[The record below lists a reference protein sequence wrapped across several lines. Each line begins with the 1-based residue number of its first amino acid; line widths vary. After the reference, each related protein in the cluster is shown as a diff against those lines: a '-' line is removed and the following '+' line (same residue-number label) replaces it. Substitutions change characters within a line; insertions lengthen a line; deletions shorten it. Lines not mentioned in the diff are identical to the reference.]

1 MSYVSYM
8 SGMVAALTNKSAK
21 SKSEMICLM
30 FLIDVLYFAQC
41 TSEMIFITHISAH
54 EVESL

>member
-8 SGMVAALTNKSAK
+8 SGMVAALTNESAT
-21 SKSEMICLM
+21 SKS
-30 FLIDVLYFAQC
+30 VYFAHC
-41 TSEMIFITHISAH
+41 TSEMIFITHISAR